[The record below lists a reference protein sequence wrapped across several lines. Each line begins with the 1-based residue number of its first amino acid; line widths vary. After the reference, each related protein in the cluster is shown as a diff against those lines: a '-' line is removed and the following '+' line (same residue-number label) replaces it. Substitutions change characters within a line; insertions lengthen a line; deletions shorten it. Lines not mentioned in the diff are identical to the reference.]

1 MYKQKV
7 IDIASNKETL
17 LDYSLEEMSEVEK
30 AQQEAQAR
38 VAAEAQA
45 EAKRQTAL
53 SKLAALGLEVDDLK
67 ALGF

>member
-17 LDYSLEEMSEVEK
+17 LDYSLEQMSEVEK

-38 VAAEAQA
+38 VEAEAQA

-53 SKLAALGLEVDDLK
+53 AKLAALGLEVDDLK
-67 ALGF
+67 ALGL